1 VKFRA
6 GELEFNASVVESSQQ
21 PSPQTGN
28 PLQLMTI
35 QFRAQKEGVHEAAV
49 TEALQRQS
57 GGLYSLDESNSP
69 DIEWRVR
76 ESNWTFVGTEP
87 WGVNHHV
94 WRIEQVERIACELL
108 RLGDVQVEPYDYAE
122 EVLPDGGVRLAA
134 RALVAEEGLEAISR
148 IAGPIEVT
156 RFGISDTPR
165 RMRLTGYVWGE
176 RFEGLVV
183 VLACADV
190 REPRVY
196 VAGYDGDLAEDLED
210 LIQLGA
216 ADAEALR
223 ARRHARRRVQNVD
236 EWELGREVR
245 TQKSEV
251 S

>member
-21 PSPQTGN
+21 ASPQTGN

-49 TEALQRQS
+49 SEALQRQS
-57 GGLYSLDESNSP
+57 GGLYSLDESNAP
-69 DIEWRVR
+69 EIEWRVR
-76 ESNWTFVGTEP
+76 ESNWTYVGTEP

-134 RALVAEEGLEAISR
+134 RALVTESDLETISR
-148 IAGPIEVT
+148 MVGAIDVT

-165 RMRLTGYVWGE
+165 QMRLSGYVWGE

-183 VLACADV
+183 VLACVDV

-196 VAGYDGDLAEDLED
+196 VSGYDGDLAEDIED

-216 ADAEALR
+216 VDAEALR
-223 ARRHARRRVQNVD
+223 LRRHARRRVKNVD
-236 EWELGREVR
+236 GWELARDVR
-245 TQKSEV
+245 NQNSEV